1 MCSKAE
7 ISQNAKAEKNMLFFK
22 EFKENYVDELW
33 RTMGQ
38 QGMEMG
44 GEKGKIMQNL
54 ACLLNGCL
62 LFYLRLED
70 T

>member
-1 MCSKAE
+1 M
-7 ISQNAKAEKNMLFFK
+7 
-22 EFKENYVDELW
+22 DEL
-33 RTMGQ
+33 RRRMGQ
-38 QGMEMG
+38 QGMEMC